1 MRSTLYDVVDSYTQ
15 FVGHRPSTGV
25 QGRTEWRIKTSRKV
39 RRHCWRTVAVE
50 FQRSRKH
57 GYKAATMRTVT
68 LEVRV
73 ELEMNVVVAIGHK
86 RYETRKQSFRGCYTC
101 LFFTTQQPGVEKH
114 RAGSACCSVQR
125 LQALY
130 RDKNIAGQEHRWAL
144 YRVTRKCR
152 DRSRKPPQ

>member
-1 MRSTLYDVVDSYTQ
+1 MWSALYDVVVSYTQ
-15 FVGHRPSTGV
+15 FVGHRQSTDV
-25 QGRTEWRIKTSRKV
+25 QGRTEWRLKTSRKV
-39 RRHCWRTVAVE
+39 RHHCWRTVAVK

-73 ELEMNVVVAIGHK
+73 ELETNVVVATGHK
-86 RYETRKQSFRGCYTC
+86 RCETRKQSFRGCNTW
-101 LFFTTQQPGVEKH
+101 LFFTTQQPGAEKH

-130 RDKNIAGQEHRWAL
+130 SDKNIAGQEHRWAL